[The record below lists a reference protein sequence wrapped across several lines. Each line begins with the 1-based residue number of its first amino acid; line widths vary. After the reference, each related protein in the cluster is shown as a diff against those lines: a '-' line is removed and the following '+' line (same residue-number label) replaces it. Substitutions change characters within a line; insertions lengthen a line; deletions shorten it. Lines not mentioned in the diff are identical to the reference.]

1 MVTTTE
7 KVTKIMVNSRYWL
20 ENVKVIEKIVD
31 GGVTID
37 QHFQK
42 RVSEVG
48 GGNLSKGDDGDDDN
62 WVTYLA
68 EEGHREWCWGDDL
81 GEEEEKHSEREQD
94 GNGERHLQKI

>member
-48 GGNLSKGDDGDDDN
+48 GVISAR
-62 WVTYLA
+62 VMMA
-68 EEGHREWCWGDDL
+68 MMIIE
-81 GEEEEKHSEREQD
+81 
-94 GNGERHLQKI
+94 